1 MVIVGLLAAVLTT
14 GSWIPQLVRVWRT
27 RSTDDL
33 SWSYLGTFASGVFL
47 WLVYGLYREDP
58 ADRPG
63 ERVHVRRRARHHR
76 AEAARS
82 AHRGLMSG
90 PPQITFR
97 TQRPTR
103 RCHCL

>member
-33 SWSYLGTFASGVFL
+33 SWGYLASFATGVFL

-58 ADRPG
+58 AIVLANG
-63 ERVHVRRRARHHR
+63 FTFAAVLGVIELKRR
-76 AEAARS
+76 
-82 AHRGLMSG
+82 G
-90 PPQITFR
+90 PR
-97 TQRPTR
+97 TAV
-103 RCHCL
+103 